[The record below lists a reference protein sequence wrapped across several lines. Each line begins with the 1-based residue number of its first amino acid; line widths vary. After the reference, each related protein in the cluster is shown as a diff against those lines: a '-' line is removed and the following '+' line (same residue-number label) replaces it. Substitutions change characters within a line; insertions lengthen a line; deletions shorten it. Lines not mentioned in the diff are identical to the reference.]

1 MKISIIGLGWF
12 GNSLAEKLKAK
23 HTVCGTKSSREG
35 IEDRNSDAVPAYYL
49 DLNQRLDCAKL
60 APIFDVDCV
69 LVNIPPSAAK
79 TVGYIDMMKKLLGG
93 IARYRANHLIFISS
107 TGVFGDHQHIVDE
120 DTIPEPTRGNGEVLF
135 RAEKY
140 LAAHFA
146 GRLTI
151 IRPGGLVG
159 GDRHPV
165 KFLAGRKNVSQKD
178 APVNLVHRD
187 DLIALTQFII
197 EHETELSCFHAVAAE
212 HPSKK
217 EYYTAVAAK
226 IGWDEPQFDESDT
239 KKGKLILGDK
249 TQSKTIEFAYNN
261 PFDFP
266 WANDGLLQK
275 LTGQ

>member
-12 GNSLAEKLKAK
+12 GNQLAEKLKEK

-49 DLNQRLDCAKL
+49 DLNQRLDYAKL

-69 LVNIPPSAAK
+69 VVNIPPSAAK
-79 TVGYIDMMKKLLGG
+79 TVGYTDMMKKLLDG
-93 IARYRANHLIFISS
+93 IARYRTNHLIFISS

-135 RAEKY
+135 RTEKY

-146 GRLTI
+146 ERLTI

-165 KFLAGRKNVSQKD
+165 KYLAGRKNVSEKD
-178 APVNLVHRD
+178 TPVNLVHRD

-197 EHETELSCFHAVAAE
+197 ENETERSCFHAVASK

-217 EYYTAVAAK
+217 EYYTAIAGQMGLVA
-226 IGWDEPQFDESDT
+226 PQFDESDT
-239 KKGKLILGDK
+239 PKGKLILGEK
-249 TQSKTIEFAYNN
+249 SQSETIEFSLNN
-261 PFDFP
+261 PFDFV
-266 WANDGLLQK
+266 
-275 LTGQ
+275 